1 MTENKPPSELFD
13 AYYYAH
19 DCGAPYERSEVW
31 LKQFAAFAERIVQD
45 IAPTTVLD
53 AGCAWG
59 FLVEMLRR
67 REVQAWGVDIS
78 EYAIANVHPDMRM
91 YCRVGSITQPFTQ
104 PHYDLIVCIE
114 VLEHLQKPEAEQAL
128 VNLCQHSDDILF
140 SSTPHDYQEATHFN
154 VQPPEVWAELFAR
167 QGFFRDVDFDAS
179 FITPW
184 AARFRRQEMPL
195 TRLVSNYER
204 RFVPLWKEN
213 VDLRHQVNL
222 TRNQLGQLEH
232 RLPELEQEN
241 QALRLEIEKAAA
253 EYRAMATRLNQTEQD
268 LAEMRA
274 QLQSILNS
282 RRFKLALLL
291 PGSPKRPKP

>member
-1 MTENKPPSELFD
+1 MSENKTPSELFD

-19 DCGAPYERSEVW
+19 DCGEPYQRSEIW
-31 LKQFAAFAERIVQD
+31 LKQFAAFAERIAQD
-45 IAPTTVLD
+45 IAPKTVLD

-59 FLVEMLRR
+59 FLVEMLRQ

-78 EYAIANVHPDMRM
+78 AYAIENVHPDVRP
-91 YCRVGSITQPFTQ
+91 YCRVGSITEPFEQ

-114 VLEHLQKPEAEQAL
+114 VLEHLQKPAAEQAL
-128 VNLCQHSDDILF
+128 ANLCQHSDDILF

-184 AARFRRQEMPL
+184 ATRFRRQEMPP
-195 TRLVSNYER
+195 TRLVRDYER

-222 TRNQLGQLEH
+222 TRNQLGHLER

-241 QALRLEIEKAAA
+241 QALRAEIEKAAA
-253 EYRAMATRLNQTEQD
+253 ECKDMATQ
-268 LAEMRA
+268 LAEARA
-274 QLQSILNS
+274 QLQAIYNS
-282 RRFKLALLL
+282 RRYKLAQLL
-291 PGSPKRPKP
+291 PGAKK